1 MKQTLREYLPAFFGE
16 IRELCVL
23 LDCFESELLLLEQA
37 LTQQI
42 ANQFLYGG
50 SMDEAGVNRWQQ
62 ALRLELP
69 GMAAEDKLFEIKS
82 RMLEQ
87 RPYNRRQVRH
97 MLARLCGEDGFY
109 LYENQAEKTVVVKL
123 ALSRKN
129 QYNSVLALL
138 ERVLPAHMVILASEY
153 NTYGNLN
160 QSSLTH
166 QQLAVYSHEQI
177 QTEDFI

>member
-16 IRELCVL
+16 IRELRVL
-23 LDCFESELLLLEQA
+23 LDCFESELLLLEQT

-87 RPYNRRQVRH
+87 RPYNRRQWVLFIRQSGGKNRCGQAGAVSKKSIQQRACP
-97 MLARLCGEDGFY
+97 ARAG
-109 LYENQAEKTVVVKL
+109 A
-123 ALSRKN
+123 ARS
-129 QYNSVLALL
+129 
-138 ERVLPAHMVILASEY
+138 
-153 NTYGNLN
+153 YGHFG
-160 QSSLTH
+160 Q
-166 QQLAVYSHEQI
+166 
-177 QTEDFI
+177 